1 MSLLKSLA
9 AVLRD
14 GPLLR
19 DATASGN
26 PRVLA
31 SLLGPAWGPDRPR
44 LADDVA
50 LPRDDLRAH
59 RPQPEAHRA
68 PLGADPAHYQKAGLL
83 SYEHGK
89 TAPQLTAED
98 LLEGDMGE

>member
-31 SLLGPAWGPDRPR
+31 SLLGPAWRGFVRHLARDRPETSLPAR
-44 LADDVA
+44 GDVT
-50 LPRDDLRAH
+50 LGWQYQRA
-59 RPQPEAHRA
+59 
-68 PLGADPAHYQKAGLL
+68 
-83 SYEHGK
+83 S
-89 TAPQLTAED
+89 PQLTAED